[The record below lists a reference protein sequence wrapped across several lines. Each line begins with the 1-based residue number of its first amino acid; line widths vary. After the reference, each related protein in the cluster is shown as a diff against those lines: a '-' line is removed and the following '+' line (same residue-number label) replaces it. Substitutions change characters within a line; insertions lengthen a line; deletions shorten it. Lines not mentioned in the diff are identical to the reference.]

1 MVCFVRDRGK
11 AAAAFAFIVMAL
23 STSFARADSAPAPDP
38 YHELETKYLFGFTEG
53 ADIGAEGEQSLE
65 FETTTQ
71 WGRRGGVYGTLEQEV
86 EYENVP
92 TQNFGYELSAHTLA
106 YDVNGVTGAA
116 DAAGVSFSGLSTE
129 LRYLVIGRG
138 PGSPIGFTLV
148 AEPEWARIDDFGQH
162 VTDFSTTLRAVLDAE
177 LIPNRLYGALNLIYA
192 PDVARSPGAS
202 WAPTST
208 LGASAALAYRVAP
221 KVTLGGEAEFYGAYD
236 GLLARNW
243 QGDGLFVGPTLHIQF
258 TGKIMLAAA
267 WETQV
272 AGRASGDNRGLDLG
286 DFPHQR
292 GNLKLE
298 FEF

>member
-1 MVCFVRDRGK
+1 MTAS
-11 AAAAFAFIVMAL
+11 AAL
-23 STSFARADSAPAPDP
+23 ADSTTPAVDP

-53 ADIGAEGEQSLE
+53 ADIGAEGEQSVE

-92 TQNFGYELSAHTLA
+92 TQNFGYELSAHTFG
-106 YDVNGVTGAA
+106 YDIHGVTGAA
-116 DAAGVSFSGLSTE
+116 DSSGLTFSGLSTE

-148 AEPEWARIDDFGQH
+148 AEPEWARVDDFGQP
-162 VTDFSTTLRAVLDAE
+162 VTDFSTTFRAIADTE
-177 LIPNRLYGALNLIYA
+177 LIPNRLYAAVNLIYA
-192 PDVARSPGAS
+192 PDVARSPGQS
-202 WAPTST
+202 WADTST
-208 LGASAALAYRVAP
+208 LGASAGLAYRIAP
-221 KVTLGGEAEFYGAYD
+221 KVTLGGEAEVYGAYN
-236 GLLARNW
+236 GLAPQAW
-243 QGDGLFVGPTLHIQF
+243 QGDAVYLGPTLHIQF

-272 AGRASGDNRGLDLG
+272 AGRATGDGRGLDLV